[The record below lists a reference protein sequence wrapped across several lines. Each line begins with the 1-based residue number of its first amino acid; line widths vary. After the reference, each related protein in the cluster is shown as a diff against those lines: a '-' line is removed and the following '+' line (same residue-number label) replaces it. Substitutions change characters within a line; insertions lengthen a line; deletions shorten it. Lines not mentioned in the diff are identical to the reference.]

1 MLTIGELMALL
12 LDATDDVAKWLVL
25 THSRDV
31 AFPPDHHTLANHVRC
46 SVIYLLYRLIYVCL
60 QKNAVLLLPPLVV
73 DQSHYTWSSIIPAIN
88 SYVVPP
94 FFFVHSYS
102 LKLCVPISIVE

>member
-31 AFPPDHHTLANHVRC
+31 AFPPDHH
-46 SVIYLLYRLIYVCL
+46 YRTSA
-60 QKNAVLLLPPLVV
+60 Q
-73 DQSHYTWSSIIPAIN
+73 T
-88 SYVVPP
+88 
-94 FFFVHSYS
+94 
-102 LKLCVPISIVE
+102 